1 MSHSPARPGV
11 LRTVIESNANA
22 LSVRPGPLPPFEWVL
37 AEHASAVLRFLARIA
52 GDDADDCFQETML
65 SALRAYPALEHGTN
79 LRGWLMT
86 IARRKAVDSRRAAA
100 RRPMPVEEIDVAEA
114 AASDATPDHDL
125 WHQVRLL
132 PAKQRRAVGMRFVDD
147 RSYEE
152 IAGAMDTSQDAA
164 RRNVHE
170 GVKKLRR
177 SLR

>member
-1 MSHSPARPGV
+1 MPHSRAPAGV

-37 AEHASAVLRFLARIA
+37 AEHAPAVLRFLARIA
-52 GDDADDCFQETML
+52 GADAEDCFQETML

-86 IARRKAVDSRRAAA
+86 IARHKAVDSKRAAA
-100 RRPMPVEEIDVAEA
+100 RRPIAVEEMELAAAEA
-114 AASDATPDHDL
+114 TDATPDHDL
-125 WHQVRLL
+125 WDQIRLL
-132 PAKQRRAVGMRFVDD
+132 PAKQRRAVGMRFVED

-152 IAGAMDTSQDAA
+152 IAGAMETSQDAA

-177 SLR
+177 SLQ

>member
-1 MSHSPARPGV
+1 MPHNPAAAAV
-11 LRTVIESNANA
+11 DLAVIESNASA

-37 AEHASAVLRFLARIA
+37 AEHAPAVLRFLARIA
-52 GDDADDCFQETML
+52 GADAEDCFQETML

-86 IARRKAVDSRRAAA
+86 IARHKAVDSKRAAA
-100 RRPMPVEEIDVAEA
+100 RRPLPVEEMDVAEA
-114 AASDATPDHDL
+114 AATDATPDRDL
-125 WHQVRLL
+125 WDQVRLL
-132 PAKQRRAVGMRFVDD
+132 PAKQRRAVGMRFVED
-147 RSYEE
+147 RSYQE

-177 SLR
+177 SLQ

>member
-1 MSHSPARPGV
+1 VSHSAGTTSV
-11 LRTVIESNANA
+11 LTAVIESDAYA
-22 LSVRPGPLPPFEWVL
+22 LPVRPGPLPPFEWVL
-37 AEHASAVLRFLARIA
+37 AEHAPAVLRFLVRIA
-52 GDDADDCFQETML
+52 GADADDCFQETML
-65 SALRAYPALEHGTN
+65 SALRGYPSLEHGTN

-100 RRPMPVEEIDVAEA
+100 RRPLPVEEIDVAEA
-114 AASDATPDHDL
+114 AAIDMTPDHDL
-125 WHQVRLL
+125 WDQVRLL
-132 PAKQRRAVGMRFVDD
+132 PAKQRRAVGMRFVED

-177 SLR
+177 SLQ